1 MWNPLTKSQFQ
12 SPLVE
17 RNAQREVGNPHAEG
31 LEKRQII
38 ACRTFGTTRHNFG
51 ERPDSLPLCRVRSEK
66 LDELARKL
74 LRLGNAIRHNLGRP
88 SENIAGAFGAAGHES
103 PPRADLH

>member
-12 SPLVE
+12 SPVVK
-17 RNAQREVGNPHAEG
+17 RNAQRKVGNPHAEG

-38 ACRTFGTTRHNFG
+38 ACRTFGTTRHNVG

-74 LRLGNAIRHNLGRP
+74 LRLRNAIRHNLGRA
-88 SENIAGAFGAAGHES
+88 SENIARDCAPPGHYCTH
-103 PPRADLH
+103 P